1 MATKFFYRVGC
12 AVICAGL
19 SLSVFAASP
28 KDINY
33 AGKGSSFGGGKYY
46 IYSVRCSDGSKK
58 VISAWDK
65 RQKWC
70 VGKKKKNC
78 SKDQLQAAKE
88 ACK

>member
-1 MATKFFYRVGC
+1 MAKKALYLAAC
-12 AVICAGL
+12 AAICA
-19 SLSVFAASP
+19 SLTVSAATP

-46 IYSVRCSDGSKK
+46 IYSVRCSDGSKR
-58 VISAWDK
+58 VISAWDNRK
-65 RQKWC
+65 KWC

-78 SKDQLQAAKE
+78 SKDQLQAAKK